1 MKQTIH
7 IISYGSKSIPI
18 TYNPEEVQC
27 RLLEI
32 NQIITKCIDYM
43 NKSKISLTDKQRRL
57 LIAEECISTSYIE
70 GYEVYLSNTM
80 LADGYRTNDLAGK
93 ATLACF
99 NAYNFALEKYLE
111 TSINS
116 TSDILDI
123 WKQLVKYKIFFRKN
137 IRNIGVRVG
146 NRFSTS
152 HIAPPARYV
161 RKLLDEMFNSL
172 SQFNTIQED
181 EYNLLKPIILHY
193 IYTFIHPFL
202 DGNGRTA
209 RLFEQLMILHS
220 NKDKGFDFMVPLSTI
235 ILEDKRAYY
244 NTFKSRQTF
253 GIDCTDVLSADITDF
268 INYNLYTIESGL
280 LRVMR
285 ELDTPIKSNIDI
297 TEMHKLNKRQQIML
311 EYIKLLVQGIS
322 IHGYKKI
329 WNNILSTKQQ
339 LPKISKKD
347 AKNDLEKLLDL
358 DLIVYD
364 PRYTLYPGFKYY
376 NK

>member
-7 IISYGSKSIPI
+7 TISYGSKSIPI
-18 TYNPEEVQC
+18 TYNPEGVQS

-32 NQIITKCIDYM
+32 NQIITKCIDYI
-43 NKSKISLTDKQRRL
+43 NKNKINLTDKQRKL
-57 LIAEECISTSYIE
+57 IIAEECISTSYIE
-70 GYEVYLSNTM
+70 GYEAYLSSTM

-111 TSINS
+111 TGINN

-137 IRNIGVRVG
+137 IRSIGVRVG

-161 RKLLDEMFNSL
+161 RKLLDEMFSSL

-181 EYNLLKPIILHY
+181 EYSLLKPIILHY

-220 NKDKGFDFMVPLSTI
+220 NKDKGFDFMVPLSTV

-244 NTFKSRQTF
+244 NTFKSGQTF

-285 ELDTPIKSNIDI
+285 ELNIPESSDIVDIEENSDLGQLYTKNRLYTREELIDKLGIDKYTDNLIKHSLIENTYGIELGGFIKSDI
-297 TEMHKLNKRQQIML
+297 NYIEMEEIMC
-311 EYIKLLVQGIS
+311 
-322 IHGYKKI
+322 
-329 WNNILSTKQQ
+329 
-339 LPKISKKD
+339 
-347 AKNDLEKLLDL
+347 
-358 DLIVYD
+358 
-364 PRYTLYPGFKYY
+364 GFSA
-376 NK
+376 NRS

>member
-7 IISYGSKSIPI
+7 TISYGRKSIPI
-18 TYNPEEVQC
+18 TYNPEGIQS

-32 NQIITKCIDYM
+32 NQIITKCIDYI
-43 NKSKISLTDKQRRL
+43 NKNKINLTDKQRKL
-57 LIAEECISTSYIE
+57 IIAEECISTSYIE
-70 GYEVYLSNTM
+70 GYETYLSNTM

-93 ATLACF
+93 ATLACY
-99 NAYNFALEKYLE
+99 NTYNFALEKYLE
-111 TSINS
+111 TGINN

-137 IRNIGVRVG
+137 IRSIGVRVG

-161 RKLLDEMFNSL
+161 RKLLDEMFSSL

-181 EYNLLKPIILHY
+181 EYSLLKPIILHY

-220 NKDKGFDFMVPLSTI
+220 NKDKGFDFMVPLSTV

-244 NTFKSRQTF
+244 NTFKSGQTF

-285 ELDTPIKSNIDI
+285 ELNSEFNSEVDVDNLDNFREDFGGLSRENIIKHKGIDYLVDAL
-297 TEMHKLNKRQQIML
+297 LNEQIY
-311 EYIKLLVQGIS
+311 YIEENALTLGDYGFKG
-322 IHGYKKI
+322 
-329 WNNILSTKQQ
+329 
-339 LPKISKKD
+339 SKKHRT
-347 AKNDLEKLLDL
+347 LLNCT
-358 DLIVYD
+358 IEGV
-364 PRYTLYPGFKYY
+364 
-376 NK
+376 